1 MRAASSS
8 QKRFLATVACLCLM
22 VPLAR
27 AAAPDTRQG
36 APSETALPGAEQGV
50 FRVYANGKEIGTE
63 TFRIVRDGAD
73 WIAEGR
79 VALNSADGKVQQ
91 ATKLLLT
98 SDGGLRSYSWE
109 QSSPK
114 KASANVAYQ
123 DGKAVIE
130 YKLDRGSDR
139 AEYSF
144 GTPQV
149 AILDNNVFHHFIFL
163 IRHYDFAKS
172 GSQQIPIFVPQ
183 DVTPGTIAV
192 TDRGMENR
200 QGKKWRHMTATT
212 PDLEIH
218 LWLEGERLVKIAV
231 PAANVEVV
239 RE

>member
-1 MRAASSS
+1 MAARFM
-8 QKRFLATVACLCLM
+8 QKRFVGAVACLCLM
-22 VPLAR
+22 APVAR
-27 AAAPDTRQG
+27 VAAPAAGQG
-36 APSETALPGAEQGV
+36 GPPQTALPGAEQGV
-50 FRVYANGKEIGTE
+50 FRVYADGKQIGTE
-63 TFRIVRDGAD
+63 NFRIVRDGAD

-79 VALNSADGKVQQ
+79 VALDSADGKVEQT
-91 ATKLLLT
+91 TKLLLT

-109 QSSPK
+109 QSSPR

-130 YKLDRGSDR
+130 YKLDKGSDR

-149 AILDNNVFHHFIFL
+149 TILDNNVFHHFIFL

-172 GSQQIPIFVPQ
+172 GLQQMPIFVPQ

-192 TDRGMENR
+192 TDRGMENVE
-200 QGKKWRHMTATT
+200 GKKWRHLTAGT

-218 LWLEGERLVKIAV
+218 IWLEGERLVKITV

>member
-1 MRAASSS
+1 
-8 QKRFLATVACLCLM
+8 
-22 VPLAR
+22 
-27 AAAPDTRQG
+27 
-36 APSETALPGAEQGV
+36 
-50 FRVYANGKEIGTE
+50 
-63 TFRIVRDGAD
+63 
-73 WIAEGR
+73 
-79 VALNSADGKVQQ
+79 
-91 ATKLLLT
+91 
-98 SDGGLRSYSWE
+98 
-109 QSSPK
+109 
-114 KASANVAYQ
+114 VAYQ

-192 TDRGMENR
+192 ADRGVENR
-200 QGKKWRHMTATT
+200 QGKKWRHMTASTS
-212 PDLEIH
+212 DLEIH